1 MDKLQ
6 APGHTALLELIE
18 HLPKDK
24 MSSSAHSPSAPHH
37 APVGNPFIDALPI
50 GAFAMVMGLSGL
62 ALVWGKLANL
72 GWMPGLAEPLAM
84 AFAVIDGLVFVLL
97 LILYIKKWAG
107 NHQRVYEEW
116 QHPVKSSFFA
126 AVSVSFALLATVALG
141 AFAPLALPLWVIGA
155 VLQVI
160 AMTMV
165 LNAWIH
171 RESLQPPHA
180 TPVWFIPAVANVI
193 LPLAGVRLGFVEI
206 SWWFFA
212 VGILFWLVLLTVVL
226 QRLLFVQPPLP
237 ERLVPTL
244 CILLAPPAVGFLSWL
259 QLSGQHPGSVQLDA
273 MGHILFG
280 IAVFFAL
287 FLFTQVHRFL
297 RLSFYVSWW
306 AFSFPSAAF
315 TNAALVYAQFEPGA
329 FNHAMAVAMVIFSTL
344 LIVWL
349 LLRTVVAVARNEPQ
363 LTD

>member
-1 MDKLQ
+1 MSTPNSPSA
-6 APGHTALLELIE
+6 AP
-18 HLPKDK
+18 
-24 MSSSAHSPSAPHH
+24 HSPS
-37 APVGNPFIDALPI
+37 GNPFLDATPI

-72 GWMPGLAEPLAM
+72 GWLPGVAGPLAVV
-84 AFAVIDGLVFVLL
+84 FAAIDGLAFVLL
-97 LILYIKKWAG
+97 LALYAKKWAR

-126 AVSVSFALLATVALG
+126 AVSVSFALTATVALG

-155 VLQVI
+155 VLQAI
-160 AMTMV
+160 AMVMV

-180 TPVWFIPAVANVI
+180 TPAWFIPAVANVV
-193 LPLAGVRLGFVEI
+193 LPLAGVRLGFLEI

-226 QRLLFVQPPLP
+226 QRLLFVQPALP

-244 CILLAPPAVGFLSWL
+244 CILLAPPAVAFLSWL
-259 QLSGQHPGSVQLDA
+259 QLTGQHPGSAPLDP
-273 MGHILFG
+273 MGHVLFG
-280 IAVFFAL
+280 IAIFFAL
-287 FLFTQVHRFL
+287 FLFTQIRRFL

-315 TNAALVYAQFEPGA
+315 TNAALVYAQFEGGA
-329 FNHAMAVAMVIFSTL
+329 FNQALAVAMVAFSTL
-344 LIVWL
+344 LILWL
-349 LLRTVVAVARNEPQ
+349 LIRTIVAVARNEPQ